1 MNIFYLNENP
11 ELCAQEHNDKHVVK
25 MCIEYAQL
33 MSTAHR
39 VLDGELWYGRTV
51 NGRKIAR
58 YFLDDGEMNEVLYKA
73 SHIRHPSNIW
83 VRDSVQHYEWLY
95 DMWTSLCGEY
105 KYRYG
110 RVHESFRKLELFLML
125 PPRNLKDKG
134 FTQPPP
140 AMKSFPECIVPKDS
154 IKSYKNYYWTAK
166 RKFSI
171 WTKRPKPEWWVEY
184 EISA

>member
-1 MNIFYLNENP
+1 
-11 ELCAQEHNDKHVVK
+11 
-25 MCIEYAQL
+25 
-33 MSTAHR
+33 
-39 VLDGELWYGRTV
+39 
-51 NGRKIAR
+51 
-58 YFLDDGEMNEVLYKA
+58 
-73 SHIRHPSNIW
+73 
-83 VRDSVQHYEWLY
+83 
-95 DMWTSLCGEY
+95 
-105 KYRYG
+105 
-110 RVHESFRKLELFLML
+110 ML

-134 FTQPPP
+134 FNQPPP